1 MIVVP
6 KCGAFPG
13 INMGKINLLHGM
25 WVILNKTGFRSV
37 D

>member
-6 KCGAFPG
+6 KYCEIPG
-13 INMGKINLLHGM
+13 LNTGKINLLYGM

>member
-6 KCGAFPG
+6 KYCA
-13 INMGKINLLHGM
+13 IRALNKGKLNLLYGM
-25 WVILNKTGFRSV
+25 WVILNKTGFMSV

>member
-1 MIVVP
+1 MIVVH
-6 KCGAFPG
+6 KCCAIPG
-13 INMGKINLLHGM
+13 INMGKINLLYGM